1 MLTSSAINKQSLTA
15 VCQTP
20 RNDETVKSAF
30 IHLIIVI
37 ALLSVQ
43 MSESFAFAQMPCSDE
58 MAAEMEV
65 GSHDMHSAHDM
76 MKHSQSDDMN
86 DCCQQDCCCPMVMFH
101 IGLLSS
107 QAHSSPEG
115 VSLSIQSLNPNLNQI
130 FLGGLQRPPKHSL
143 I

>member
-58 MAAEMEV
+58 TAAEMEV
-65 GSHDMHSAHDM
+65 GSHDMHTAHDM

-86 DCCQQDCCCPMVMFH
+86 DCCQQDCCCPMAMFH
-101 IGLLSS
+101 VGLLSS
-107 QAHSSPEG
+107 QDFQPNPVLSVNCLERGRVLP
-115 VSLSIQSLNPNLNQI
+115 SLSLFYIVL
-130 FLGGLQRPPKHSL
+130 K
-143 I
+143 

>member
-1 MLTSSAINKQSLTA
+1 M
-15 VCQTP
+15 
-20 RNDETVKSAF
+20 KSAF

-43 MSESFAFAQMPCSDE
+43 MSESFAFTQISCSDE
-58 MAAEMEV
+58 MAGEMDL
-65 GSHDMHSAHDM
+65 GSHEMHSVHDM

>member
-1 MLTSSAINKQSLTA
+1 VLTSHSVIKLSSTA
-15 VCQTP
+15 VCQKLW
-20 RNDETVKSAF
+20 NDENLKSAF
-30 IHLIIVI
+30 IKMFIVI

-43 MSESFAFAQMPCSDE
+43 MSESFVFAQMPCSDE
-58 MAAEMEV
+58 MAAVMDL
-65 GSHDMHSAHDM
+65 GSHDMQSAHDM

-86 DCCQQDCCCPMVMFH
+86 DCCQQDCCCPMAMFH

-107 QAHSSPEG
+107 QAHSSPDG